1 VTDYIQFTTEDG
13 ATILVEAA
21 KEETVQPGI
30 VKAGLKE
37 EAEKAVAKAQ
47 ASFEQALEIV
57 RYNATAFIKKVR
69 GLSDPPDEVEMEF
82 GLKATG
88 EVGNFAVAK
97 ASAEASYTVKLTWK
111 REAKASEKQVDV
123 ETKQA

>member
-1 VTDYIQFTTEDG
+1 MTDYIQFTTEDG

-21 KEETVQPGI
+21 EEETIEPGV

-37 EAEKAVAKAQ
+37 KAEEAIAEAKV
-47 ASFEQALEIV
+47 SFERGLEIV
-57 RYNATAFIKKVR
+57 RYNADAFIEKVR
-69 GLSDPPDEVEMEF
+69 SLSDPPDEVEMTF

-97 ASAEASYTVKLTWK
+97 TGAEANYTVKLTWK
-111 REAKASEKQVDV
+111 REEED
-123 ETKQA
+123 EGTGG